1 MPKSIQTKNTQ
12 KYEVP
17 PLDLEEEEKAHYDSA
32 IKILKHK
39 DEVNHIE

>member
-1 MPKSIQTKNTQ
+1 MTKNTQ

-17 PLDLEEEEKAHYDSA
+17 PLDLEEELEHYDST

-39 DEVNHIE
+39 DEVDHID